1 MTEAICA
8 CKSCGSNNLTEF
20 DTLLKLEMPD
30 SSSVIGQTISH
41 YRILEK
47 LGCGGMGVVYKA
59 EETELVVCPIYNFTE
74 QPASFSPWAGWI
86 RV

>member
-47 LGCGGMGVVYKA
+47 LGCGGIGVVYKA
-59 EETELVVCPIYNFTE
+59 EETELGCFVAVFDGTV
-74 QPASFSPWAGWI
+74 ATA
-86 RV
+86 VL